1 MCMRKAIV
9 YLCLAL
15 FLAFVIEPNINVSL
29 KSGTSRVPTQTNGTP
44 TTNETADLKKSQ
56 SKATICIDPDHGGDD
71 EGYTSD
77 NTTSEKELCLDL
89 AEALGDQL
97 SDVGYDVMYTRQD
110 NDTDVSDSSR
120 IGSAEEG
127 KADYIISISLNHD
140 DDIYDKG
147 YSIFTQN
154 NDKAIQLSQAISD
167 QLQGLNYSQF
177 LGLDTDHYDNF
188 DILSNQDIP
197 AVLLNLGYITNS
209 EDYTKISSSSYQKT
223 LTRAITKG
231 ILEAVN

>member
-1 MCMRKAIV
+1 MNMRKAIV

-15 FLAFVIEPNINVSL
+15 FLAFVIEPNVNVSL
-29 KSGTSRVPTQTNGTP
+29 KSGTSRVPTQTKGTP
-44 TTNETADLKKSQ
+44 TTNETVDLKKSK

-77 NTTSEKELCLDL
+77 TTESEKELCLDI
-89 AEALGDQL
+89 AKALGDQL
-97 SDVGYDVMYTRQD
+97 YDVGYEVMYTRED
-110 NDTDVSDSSR
+110 NDTDVADSAR
-120 IGSAEEG
+120 ISAAEEG

-154 NDKAIQLSQAISD
+154 NDKAIELSQAISN
-167 QLQGLNYSQF
+167 QLQDLNYSQF

-188 DILSNQDIP
+188 DILSNEDIP
-197 AVLLNLGYITNS
+197 AVLLDLGYLTNS

-223 LTRAITKG
+223 LARAITKG
-231 ILEAVN
+231 VLESVN